1 MSNETI
7 IDIAGSS
14 PQWSDLEDWVRIKVQ
29 GFIQDILEE
38 EVTEFLGRGKS
49 ERREL
54 ADARSG
60 YRNGYGRERKLTL
73 GCGTI
78 GLRRPRIRDSDEHF
92 ESRVLPLFAK
102 SSPKIKELIP
112 ELYLHGLSEGD
123 FDLALRGL
131 LGDDAPLSASTVA
144 RLKEKWH
151 DEFVEWGNRSLGHL
165 EVVYVWVDGVYV
177 KAGFEKE
184 KSAVLVVLGAL
195 SDGKKVVLAI
205 SSGYR
210 ESTEGWAEVL
220 RSLKS
225 RGMNCPKL
233 VMGDGNLG
241 IWGALANVYPEAS
254 EQRCW
259 NHKMVNVLDRL
270 PKKEQSEAKDLLRS
284 VVYAQSR
291 PQAEK
296 SRDVFIQW
304 CTSRGYASAADTLE
318 RDWERMVTFYDF
330 PKEHWKHLRTTNPIE
345 SSFAYLRLR
354 TDAAKRFKKVD
365 NAIAVIWK
373 LLLVGEKKF
382 RILTASNMCKD
393 VYYGVK
399 FKDGVRISTQAE
411 EVAA

>member
-7 IDIAGSS
+7 IDISGSS
-14 PQWSDLEDWVRIKVQ
+14 PQWSDLEDWVRIKAQ

-49 ERREL
+49 ERRDPV
-54 ADARSG
+54 DARPG

-73 GCGTI
+73 SCGTI
-78 GLRRPRIRDSDEHF
+78 GLRRPRVRDSDDHF

-102 SSPKIKELIP
+102 RSNKIRELIP

-195 SDGKKVVLAI
+195 SNGRKVVLGI

-210 ESTEGWAEVL
+210 ESTESWSAVL
-220 RSLKS
+220 RGLKR

-233 VMGDGNLG
+233 VVGDGNLG
-241 IWGALANVYPEAS
+241 IWGATR
-254 EQRCW
+254 QR
-259 NHKMVNVLDRL
+259 V
-270 PKKEQSEAKDLLRS
+270 SRS
-284 VVYAQSR
+284 
-291 PQAEK
+291 
-296 SRDVFIQW
+296 W
-304 CTSRGYASAADTLE
+304 
-318 RDWERMVTFYDF
+318 
-330 PKEHWKHLRTTNPIE
+330 
-345 SSFAYLRLR
+345 
-354 TDAAKRFKKVD
+354 
-365 NAIAVIWK
+365 
-373 LLLVGEKKF
+373 
-382 RILTASNMCKD
+382 
-393 VYYGVK
+393 
-399 FKDGVRISTQAE
+399 
-411 EVAA
+411 